1 MSKKTATRTLSFMSL
16 DEIKKRIEKA
26 KKTGRKARWFF
37 LTQMTKENYDHLKN
51 EGYKIHSGFP
61 IEKTSFKISW

>member
-1 MSKKTATRTLSFMSL
+1 MSKKNTTSNLIFMSL
-16 DEIKKRIEKA
+16 DEIKKRIEIA
-26 KKTGRKARWFF
+26 KKAGRKARWFF
-37 LTQMTKENYDHLKN
+37 LTQITKENYEHLKK